1 MLAASSSMLP
11 THTSAWSFL
20 SNSSLAIH
28 PPCRLPSFGRRGAS
42 ITSFVSAG
50 SASPG
55 VIFESGRSPASAVD
69 AATKIAHQV
78 SALRSH
84 NRIGSR
90 RQNSGFMGRP
100 PMLPAR
106 PRYHSFPEVSWSVS
120 GHSRRGPQRVMDANE
135 KVVSQFDCGDRFVD
149 PVRTKNGIRAANA
162 TVPIESLFFR
172 FPILQV
178 GIN

>member
-1 MLAASSSMLP
+1 MQLP
-11 THTSAWSFL
+11 KLCTKFWRCVAT
-20 SNSSLAIH
+20 I
-28 PPCRLPSFGRRGAS
+28 
-42 ITSFVSAG
+42 
-50 SASPG
+50 
-55 VIFESGRSPASAVD
+55 ASA
-69 AATKIAHQV
+69 AAAKT
-78 SALRSH
+78 L
-84 NRIGSR
+84 GSW
-90 RQNSGFMGRP
+90 GG

-106 PRYHSFPEVSWSVS
+106 SRYHSFPKVSWSVS

-149 PVRTKNGIRAANA
+149 PVRKRNGIRAANA